1 MASPLWRPGGLVWR
15 WRWSRPAG
23 GVTETAPMSGSTP
36 DKSRSAVRQTP
47 AAHVA
52 PPKPKS
58 KPRSKPPR
66 PRLSAGRPCPARPSC
81 LCALR
86 GRRARGIRRGRGG
99 QSGQG
104 HRRLRRLSGPNLCRT
119 WHYTLGGYFCLWEGG
134 ICFTT
139 TTTTSQKP
147 LQRHAAWRPRKDAI
161 TLLGSINGV
170 LNAPLPPTA
179 SRSVSL
185 NGSQQASIQ
194 SPVCAPGPTA
204 VARCR
209 LRRHGGRAQ
218 AAVRESPPSP
228 SARAMRPKTGGCMA
242 RAPN

>member
-104 HRRLRRLSGPNLCRT
+104 HRRLRRLPGPNLCRT
-119 WHYTLGGYFCLWEGG
+119 WHYTPGGYLGWWEGETVSNLKSQQG
-134 ICFTT
+134 NFQTKSKTTSKARGLAAAKGCHHSARFYSRRLKRTPPPHGFTLCFTERFIIGPP
-139 TTTTSQKP
+139 SSRSSP
-147 LQRHAAWRPRKDAI
+147 LRGQRPRPGAGYAGMGAGRK
-161 TLLGSINGV
+161 
-170 LNAPLPPTA
+170 
-179 SRSVSL
+179 
-185 NGSQQASIQ
+185 
-194 SPVCAPGPTA
+194 PGPDLLH
-204 VARCR
+204 R
-209 LRRHGGRAQ
+209 
-218 AAVRESPPSP
+218 
-228 SARAMRPKTGGCMA
+228 
-242 RAPN
+242 